1 MVVNTVLT
9 ESLTKSI
16 RNVRRFPAT
25 MSHMKTYGYNNYGSA
40 AAGSSPAAD
49 YGELQHLVDALYRE
63 VGPRGSVSRIDVI
76 MRAEIDD
83 LSDDLRE
90 VIDLLPAGSYRRS
103 RLCDQLNSII
113 TAHGW
118 GYVYGTVE

>member
-1 MVVNTVLT
+1 
-9 ESLTKSI
+9 
-16 RNVRRFPAT
+16 
-25 MSHMKTYGYNNYGSA
+25 MKTDPYIDHDAAPSGSH
-40 AAGSSPAAD
+40 PAAD
-49 YGELQHLVDALYRE
+49 FGELQELVDALYRE
-63 VGPRGSVSRIDVI
+63 VGPSGSVSRIDVI

-90 VIDLLPAGSYRRS
+90 VVELLPAGSYKRL

-118 GYVYGTVE
+118 GFVYGTVE

>member
-1 MVVNTVLT
+1 
-9 ESLTKSI
+9 
-16 RNVRRFPAT
+16 
-25 MSHMKTYGYNNYGSA
+25 MSCMKTYAYTDHDA
-40 AAGSSPAAD
+40 APAGSHPAAE
-49 YGELQHLVDALYRE
+49 YGELQQLVEALYRE
-63 VGPRGSVSRIDVI
+63 VGPSGSVSRIDVI

-90 VIDLLPAGSYRRS
+90 VIELLPAGSYKRG

-118 GYVYGTVE
+118 GLVYGTVE

>member
-1 MVVNTVLT
+1 MTN
-9 ESLTKSI
+9 
-16 RNVRRFPAT
+16 
-25 MSHMKTYGYNNYGSA
+25 MKTYRHNTDHEAAPSGSF
-40 AAGSSPAAD
+40 PAAD
-49 YGELQHLVDALYRE
+49 FGELQQLVDALYRE
-63 VGPRGSVSRIDVI
+63 VGPSGSVSRIDVI

-90 VIDLLPAGSYRRS
+90 VVDLLPAGSYKRA

-118 GYVYGTVE
+118 GFVYGTVE